1 MIGEQR
7 AVRAFMRADD
17 FTRGSLKVDLR
28 ACEPTSDPRSGRPVA
43 VPPMVILWWEERP
56 LAVRLRL
63 LVALSSF
70 PPHDRLAKLL
80 EDEVRAAGLPV
91 QRVCEAALW
100 RLFASPPR
108 PRLAGRD

>member
-7 AVRAFMRADD
+7 AVRAFLRAEYLM
-17 FTRGSLKVDLR
+17 RGSVKVELR
-28 ACEPTSDPRSGRPVA
+28 SCEPTSDPRSGRPVA

-63 LVALSSF
+63 VVAMSRF
-70 PPHDRLAKLL
+70 PPHGHLASLL
-80 EDEVRAAGLPV
+80 ENELLAVGLPV
-91 QRVCEAALW
+91 HRVPEAALW

-108 PRLAGRD
+108 PRLAERD